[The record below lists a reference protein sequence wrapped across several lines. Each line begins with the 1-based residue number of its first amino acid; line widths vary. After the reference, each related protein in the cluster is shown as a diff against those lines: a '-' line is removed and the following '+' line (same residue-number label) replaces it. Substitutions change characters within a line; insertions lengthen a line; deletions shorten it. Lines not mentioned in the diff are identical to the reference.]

1 MPPILPSPAW
11 RSRAFEMGAQTAFIA
26 APLALLTLNL
36 IGLPLGEAL
45 PALWD
50 SRFPLGRLPYPQAF
64 SNLPGMSLIT
74 VMVSVAY
81 LCSPRERRGNDCRGR
96 NPAPRVHGEPR

>member
-11 RSRAFEMGAQTAFIA
+11 RSRALAMGAQTALIA

-50 SRFPLGRLPYPQAF
+50 SRFPLGRLPYPQAL
-64 SNLPGMSLIT
+64 SNLPSMSLIT
-74 VMVSVAY
+74 VVVSVAY
-81 LCSPRERRGNDCRGR
+81 LCSPRVRRTMRASCSSC
-96 NPAPRVHGEPR
+96 PR